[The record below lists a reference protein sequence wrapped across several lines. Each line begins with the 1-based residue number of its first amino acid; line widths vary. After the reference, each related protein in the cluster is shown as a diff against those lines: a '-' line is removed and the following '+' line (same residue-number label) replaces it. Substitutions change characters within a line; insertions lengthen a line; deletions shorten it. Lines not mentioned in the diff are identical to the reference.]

1 MEKIKQPL
9 ISLSIPDKD
18 HQRSFSFLISK
29 KSAEKI
35 INVLKE
41 DEEKRSVSYGNNGV
55 WGDKSPTPNLDAHLD
70 ALMKQD

>member
-9 ISLSIPDKD
+9 ISLSIPDIPVKD
-18 HQRSFSFLISK
+18 HQRSFSFLISR

-41 DEEKRSVSYGNNGV
+41 DEEKRSVCSMNGV
-55 WGDKSPTPNLDAHLD
+55 WINSSPTPNLDA
-70 ALMKQD
+70 LMKQD